1 MTLLVTSLRVDTLTD
16 VERLSPQA
24 WSGGAEAVELR
35 IDTYRDAPESLAAYL
50 AKHADQTW
58 ILTCRAKSEGGRF
71 AGNDGE
77 RIALLCQAR
86 GRNDTYIDFE
96 WSHWRGLSADLRSSL
111 PRGTEEKPRTGLI
124 LSTHDST
131 GVPLHLT
138 QLVEEMLAV
147 RQATIVKIAFAGHS
161 INDNFPALDL
171 MHQHGRR
178 IIAICMGE
186 MGLMSR
192 VLARKLGAAATYC
205 SLSEDLP
212 TAAGQ
217 VTLRQMLGL
226 YRFAE
231 ISPTTKLFGVIG
243 CPVAHSMSPL
253 LFNHWFT
260 RHGIDAVYFPLPVD
274 EHEQALRSFLD
285 GCAKRPWLDV
295 GGFSVT
301 LPHKTAARQWVG
313 SGAGASAARTDA
325 VNTLV
330 FTPGKKTTGYN
341 TDCDAAI
348 DSLTDVL
355 ACNRKDLKGLS
366 IDVLGSGGVARA
378 VVAGLQACGCNV
390 TVFGRSADRTRE
402 LTHAFDAQP
411 RPWNDRLARQGE
423 VLINCT
429 SIGMWP
435 DGDETP
441 MPPDSLAGCGL
452 VFDVVYNPLQTRL
465 MADAAAA
472 GATTLGGLD
481 MFVRQAAR
489 QLEYWTGVRPDLEE
503 ARQLVERD
511 ITGKRGDE

>member
-16 VERLSPQA
+16 VERLCA
-24 WSGGAEAVELR
+24 RARSGGAEAIELR
-35 IDTYRDAPESLAAYL
+35 IDTYRDPPESLAAYL
-50 AKHADQTW
+50 AEHADRTW
-58 ILTCRAKSEGGRF
+58 ILTCRAKSEGGGF
-71 AGNDGE
+71 EGNDGE
-77 RIALLCQAR
+77 RIALLCKAR

-111 PRGTEEKPRTGLI
+111 AGGTGAESRTDLI

-147 RQATIVKIAFAGHS
+147 RQAAIVKIAFAGQS

-171 MHQHGRR
+171 MRQHGRR
-178 IIAICMGE
+178 ITATCMGE
-186 MGLMSR
+186 NGLMSR
-192 VLARKLGAAATYC
+192 VLAGKLGAAATYC

-217 VTLRQMLGL
+217 VTLRQMLDL
-226 YRFAE
+226 YRFSE
-231 ISPTTKLFGVIG
+231 ISAATKVFGVIG
-243 CPVAHSMSPL
+243 CPVAQSMSPL
-253 LFNHWFT
+253 LFNHWFR
-260 RHGIDAVYFPLPVD
+260 RHGVDAVYLPLPVD
-274 EHEQALRSFLD
+274 EHEQTLRSFLD
-285 GCAKRPWLDV
+285 ACVKRPWLNV

-301 LPHKTAARQWVG
+301 LPHKTAARRWVG
-313 SGAGASAARTDA
+313 TGAGASAARTDA

-330 FTPGKKTTGYN
+330 FTPDKKTTGYN
-341 TDCDAAI
+341 TDSEAAI
-348 DSLTDVL
+348 DSMTNALGCDRTG
-355 ACNRKDLKGLS
+355 LKGLS

-378 VVAGLQACGCNV
+378 VVAGLQACGSHV
-390 TVFGRSADRTRE
+390 TLFGRSADRTRE
-402 LTHAFDAQP
+402 LARAFDAQP
-411 RPWNDRLARQGE
+411 RPWIDRAARRGE
-423 VLINCT
+423 ALIHCT

-435 DGDETP
+435 DVDETP
-441 MPPDSLAGCGL
+441 MPPVSLAGCRL

-465 MADAAAA
+465 MADADAA

-503 ARQLVERD
+503 ARKLVERN